1 MFGESKAQIV
11 SAHVMSSSAVTEF
24 LQAMEL
30 STHPSL
36 VRENKNK
43 EVGASL
49 DSEFCSKIAHY
60 IR

>member
-1 MFGESKAQIV
+1 
-11 SAHVMSSSAVTEF
+11 MSSSAATEF

-49 DSEFCSKIAHY
+49 DSESCSKIAHY